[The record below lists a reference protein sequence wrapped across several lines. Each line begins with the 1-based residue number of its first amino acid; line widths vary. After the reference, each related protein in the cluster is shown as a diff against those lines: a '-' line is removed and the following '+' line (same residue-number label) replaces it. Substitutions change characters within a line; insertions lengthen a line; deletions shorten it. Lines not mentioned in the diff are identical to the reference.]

1 MKVSF
6 SASFTEAYKALAHD
20 KRRAA
25 SRAIEKLM
33 TEPPAQSLKLRR
45 LQGSEDLW
53 IASVNKG
60 DRIIYRLIESD
71 VMELLDIGTHDA
83 TYAKWNRRK

>member
-1 MKVSF
+1 
-6 SASFTEAYKALAHD
+6 
-20 KRRAA
+20 
-25 SRAIEKLM
+25 M

>member
-1 MKVSF
+1 MKVAF
-6 SASFTEAYKALAHD
+6 SASFTEAFKSLAHD

-25 SRAIEKLM
+25 TRAVEKLM
-33 TEPPAQSLKLRR
+33 TAPPAVSLKLRR

-60 DRIIYRLIESD
+60 DRIIYRLVASD
-71 VMELLDIGTHDA
+71 LIELLDIGTHDA
-83 TYAKWNRRK
+83 TYTKWNRRK

>member
-6 SASFTEAYKALAHD
+6 STSFTVALKALAHD
-20 KRRAA
+20 KHRAA
-25 SRAIEKLM
+25 LRAIEKLV
-33 TEPPAQSLKLRR
+33 TDPPAPSLKLRR

-60 DRIIYRLIESD
+60 DRIICRLVEGD
-71 VMELLDIGTHDA
+71 LMELLDIGTHDA
-83 TYAKWNRRK
+83 TYAEWNRRK